1 MLKIKD
7 WLNIRI
13 NVQFKPI
20 LEGEMRKKH
29 TIITAMRLS
38 DDKKFTLGSIF
49 FDSELKVH
57 ESETLFKSATI
68 LSFKEDL
75 VNVEISCI
83 LTNSD
88 FTIYYETKDMCEINE
103 IESVASLITSRLVL
117 KYIHEEFE
125 KVNNVKN

>member
-7 WLNIRI
+7 WLNIRR
-13 NVQFKPI
+13 NAQFKPI

-49 FDSELKVH
+49 FDTEFKLN
-57 ESETLFKSATI
+57 ETETIFTSATI
-68 LSFKEDL
+68 VDFKSDL
-75 VNVEISCI
+75 INVEISCI

-88 FTIYYETKDMCEINE
+88 FSIYYQEIYTCEINS
-103 IESVASLITSRLVL
+103 IETTASTMSTML
-117 KYIHEEFE
+117 KLKFFSE
-125 KVNNVKN
+125 NWKNKKD

>member
-7 WLNIRI
+7 WLNIKR
-13 NVQFKPI
+13 NAQFKPI

-49 FDSELKVH
+49 FDTEFKLN
-57 ESETLFKSATI
+57 ETETIFSSTTIVDFKS
-68 LSFKEDL
+68 DL
-75 VNVEISCI
+75 INVEISCI

-88 FTIYYETKDMCEINE
+88 FSIYYQEIYTCEINS
-103 IESVASLITSRLVL
+103 IETTASTMSTML
-117 KYIHEEFE
+117 KLKFFSE
-125 KVNNVKN
+125 NWKNKKD

>member
-7 WLNIRI
+7 WLNIKR
-13 NVQFKPI
+13 NAQFKPI

-49 FDSELKVH
+49 FDTEFKLN
-57 ESETLFKSATI
+57 ETETIFTSATI
-68 LSFKEDL
+68 VDFKSDL
-75 VNVEISCI
+75 INVEISCI

-88 FTIYYETKDMCEINE
+88 FSIYYQEIYTCEINS
-103 IESVASLITSRLVL
+103 IEATASTMSTML
-117 KYIHEEFE
+117 KLKFFSE
-125 KVNNVKN
+125 N

>member
-7 WLNIRI
+7 WLNIRR
-13 NVQFKPI
+13 NAQFKPI

-49 FDSELKVH
+49 FDTEFKFN
-57 ESETLFKSATI
+57 ETETIFTSATI
-68 LSFKEDL
+68 VNFKSDL
-75 VNVEISCI
+75 INVEISCI

-88 FTIYYETKDMCEINE
+88 FSIYYQEIYTCEINS
-103 IESVASLITSRLVL
+103 IETTASTMSTML
-117 KYIHEEFE
+117 KLKFFSE
-125 KVNNVKN
+125 NWKNKKD